1 MYRKTPRTAQFTV
14 KQRRPLYEITIYK
27 ICKTNSRNICKQVF
41 NYSSLQCTNPGRWI
55 SVKIPGHSTDRC
67 FWRHLSVEW
76 HLLLSSDTDIPR
88 HILFKKSEL
97 SQFDALMRVRG
108 SNGKKYLS
116 HLLSKTKGELKYCI
130 KFPSCSLSWVIII
143 YSFHNYWL

>member
-55 SVKIPGHSTDRC
+55 SVKIPGHSTEM
-67 FWRHLSVEW
+67 F
-76 HLLLSSDTDIPR
+76 
-88 HILFKKSEL
+88 
-97 SQFDALMRVRG
+97 
-108 SNGKKYLS
+108 
-116 HLLSKTKGELKYCI
+116 LKASICGMT
-130 KFPSCSLSWVIII
+130 FTAV
-143 YSFHNYWL
+143 